1 MATLPQPTA
10 SELKIL
16 RVLWKLGPSTVRE
29 VHEEIGRGERLS
41 YTTVL
46 KQLQIM
52 TGKGLVE
59 RDTEARAHVYRPVRS
74 ELQTQREMLGD
85 FMSRV
90 YDGSP
95 SRLVMQA
102 LGMSRPASAE
112 ELDEIDSLVRKLRR
126 QSRGNEKGESE
137 DA

>member
-1 MATLPQPTA
+1 MVTLPQPTA

-16 RVLWKLGPSTVRE
+16 RVLWQFGPVTVRQ
-29 VHEEIGRGERLS
+29 VHEEINRDENLS

-59 RDTEARAHVYRPVRS
+59 RDTGARAHVYKPVRS
-74 ELQTQREMLGD
+74 KLQTQREMLGD

-102 LGMSRPASAE
+102 LGMSRPASAD
-112 ELDEIDSLVRKLRR
+112 ELKEIDSLVRRLRR
-126 QSRGNEKGESE
+126 ESGADTTE
-137 DA
+137 GDDA

>member
-1 MATLPQPTA
+1 MTTLPQPTA

-16 RVLWKLGPSTVRE
+16 RVLWNHGPSTVRA
-29 VHEEIGRGERLS
+29 VHQQINQSEQLS

-59 RDTEARAHVYRPVRS
+59 RDTKARAHVYRPVRS
-74 ELQTQREMLGD
+74 ELQTQKEMLGD

-90 YDGSP
+90 YDGST

-102 LGMSRPASAE
+102 LGMSRPASPE
-112 ELDEIDSLVRKLRR
+112 ELDEIDSLVSKLR
-126 QSRGNEKGESE
+126 QQTGPEDQGED